1 MTNTEFTINYIKGLK
16 KGTVLSRQDLW
27 DIRIQYHK
35 ETKGHM
41 PLLSFDQILAQ
52 GERFGVERVISY
64 RDTINSKYSAMDVVN
79 LIKAGHS
86 IEDVEAMLHTKTKQ
100 VSMRIL

>member
-1 MTNTEFTINYIKGLK
+1 MTCVQHTMNFINTLAKGSVFTREEWWKMMTTHKGEN
-16 KGTVLSRQDLW
+16 GRIVILS
-27 DIRIQYHK
+27 I
-35 ETKGHM
+35 
-41 PLLSFDQILAQ
+41 DQVLAQ
-52 GERFGVERVISY
+52 KERFGVERVISY

-86 IEDVEAMLHTKTKQ
+86 IEEVEAMLHTKTKQ